1 MKKILLFSVLL
12 MFTQLFADIDWQKDL
27 SSAFAKAAKED
38 KVVMV
43 MVEGEH
49 CKWCKKM
56 RYRTLGDESVEKKL
70 SHYVNVRVLE
80 ENENAV
86 KTLPKIDGV
95 PTIFFMCADKKVIQ
109 KLVGYYD
116 VDDFLSFIT
125 TVEEKRASRK

>member
-1 MKKILLFSVLL
+1 MKKILLFSILM

-27 SSAFAKAAKED
+27 SSAFAKAAKEH

-56 RYRTLGDESVEKKL
+56 RYRTLGDEGVEKKL
-70 SHYVNVRVLE
+70 SNYVTVRVME
-80 ENENAV
+80 EDEKAV
-86 KTLPKIDGV
+86 KTLPEIDGV
-95 PTIFFMCADKKVIQ
+95 PTIFFMNADKEVIQ

-125 TVEEKRASRK
+125 TVEEKRAAQK

>member
-1 MKKILLFSVLL
+1 MKKTPLLFAL
-12 MFTQLFADIDWQKDL
+12 MLFTQLFADIDWQKDL
-27 SSAFAKAAKED
+27 AAAFSKARQEH

-70 SHYVNVRVLE
+70 KNYVNIRVME
-80 ENENAV
+80 EDEKAV
-86 KTLPKIDGV
+86 NTLPKIDGV
-95 PTIFFMCADKKVIQ
+95 PTIFFMDGDKKVIQ

-116 VDDFLSFIT
+116 VDDFMSFLR
-125 TVEEKRASRK
+125 TVEEKRAAQK

>member
-1 MKKILLFSVLL
+1 MKKILLFSALL
-12 MFTQLFADIDWQKDL
+12 MFTRLFADIDWQKEL

-70 SHYVNVRVLE
+70 SDYVNVRVLE

-95 PTIFFMCADKKVIQ
+95 PTIFFMSADKKVIQ

>member
-1 MKKILLFSVLL
+1 MKKTLLLFTLM
-12 MFTQLFADIDWQKDL
+12 MFTRLFADIDWQKDL
-27 SSAFAKAAKED
+27 ASAFAKAKQEH

-70 SHYVNVRVLE
+70 ENYVNIRVMDE
-80 ENENAV
+80 DEKAV
-86 KTLPKIDGV
+86 NTLPNIDGV
-95 PTIFFMCADKKVIQ
+95 PTIFFMDGDKKVIQ

-116 VDDFLSFIT
+116 VDDFMSFLR
-125 TVEEKRASRK
+125 TVEEKRAAQK